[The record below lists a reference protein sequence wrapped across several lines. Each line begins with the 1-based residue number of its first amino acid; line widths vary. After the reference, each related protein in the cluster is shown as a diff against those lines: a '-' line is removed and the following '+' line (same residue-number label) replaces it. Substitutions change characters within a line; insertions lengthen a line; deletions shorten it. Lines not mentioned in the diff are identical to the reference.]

1 VEQLVTLLCDYKHG
15 YTQYGGLRPFGVA
28 FLYAGWDRHHGFQL
42 YQSDPSGNYSGWKA
56 AAIGS
61 NSQSAQSA
69 LKADY
74 DADMSLDAATALA
87 VRVLAKAMDTTNPTS
102 EKMEVAVLEVAGGT
116 AAQVASNPDSA
127 VPTQRMLPPGEVDR
141 LLKESGAVAAAAAG
155 GGASSEG
162 GR

>member
-1 VEQLVTLLCDYKHG
+1 MEQLVTLLCDYKHG

-56 AAIGS
+56 TAIGS
-61 NSQSAQSA
+61 NSQSAQST

-74 DADMSLDAATALA
+74 TEEQSLGDATKLA

-102 EKMEVAVLEVAGGT
+102 EKMEVSVMELDEAT
-116 AAQVASNPDSA
+116 RQPK
-127 VPTQRMLPPGEVDR
+127 QRMLSPAEIDA
-141 LLKESGAVAAAAAG
+141 LIKETGVGAAG
-155 GGASSEG
+155 GEG
-162 GR
+162 GAGAGR